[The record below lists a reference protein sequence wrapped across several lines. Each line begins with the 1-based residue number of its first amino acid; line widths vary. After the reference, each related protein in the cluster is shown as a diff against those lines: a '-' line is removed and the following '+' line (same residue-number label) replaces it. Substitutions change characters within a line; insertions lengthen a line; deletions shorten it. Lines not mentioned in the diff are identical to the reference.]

1 MPLAQA
7 AEEHAELVERHL
19 GSVVA
24 GDTPFVAR
32 NDAHWT
38 DGTFVYVPRGVTVD
52 EPIVITTAHEQAGTA
67 LHWRL
72 LVVLEEDA
80 QASVWHESSSA
91 ADGLVNG
98 VVELVVGQN
107 ARLRL
112 VDLQDL
118 EETTWVFGT
127 QRATVGRDASLDWIT
142 LGFGSANGKV
152 FQETQLAGAGAH
164 GSVTGAYA
172 TRGRQH
178 IDFDTLQEHAAPDTT
193 SDLAFRGILADRSS
207 AVWRGMIQVD
217 KGASAQAD
225 RSSAVWRG
233 MIKVD
238 PARSARDAFQ
248 ESRNLL
254 LSKRAPRRRDPGPRD
269 PGRRRALHPRGGHR
283 ADRPRPALLPALARP
298 ARGGA
303 QRLVIEGFLQA
314 LVERLEAGPVREA
327 VGAALERR
335 LAAVLG
341 ALACAPSPEPFKA
354 CTTRADHRGRGACR
368 PPRRRRLVPRAPAP
382 RRPPPRPGPRAVPGM
397 TPLPSVP
404 SVAGLPLAPELPAPA
419 APAGAAVL
427 GVPGP
432 DRLRVQLGAGRD
444 ARRAR
449 GRRSPHRRAWGP
461 IGSTAAPAPTC
472 CAARA
477 ATTSSWATPATT
489 ASRAA
494 TAATASTA
502 ASATTGSPAAPATT
516 SSTAARRPTPS
527 PAATATTSSTP
538 APAPT
543 RSTPARA
550 TT

>member
-19 GSVVA
+19 GSIVD

-38 DGTFVYVPRGVTVD
+38 DGTFVYVPRGVTVE
-52 EPIVITTAHEQAGTA
+52 EPIVITTAHEQAGSA

-127 QRATVGRDASLDWIT
+127 PAGRRSAATRSLDWIT

-152 FQETQLAGAGAH
+152 FQETKLAGAGAH

-207 AVWRGMIQVD
+207 AVWRGMI
-217 KGASAQAD
+217 
-225 RSSAVWRG
+225 
-233 MIKVD
+233 KVD
-238 PARSARDAFQ
+238 HGRPAHRRLPGVAQPAALQARA
-248 ESRNLL
+248 
-254 LSKRAPRRRDPGPRD
+254 RRRDPGPRD

-298 ARGGA
+298 ARGG
-303 QRLVIEGFLQA
+303 
-314 LVERLEAGPVREA
+314 
-327 VGAALERR
+327 GASGWSSRASCRR
-335 LAAVLG
+335 SSSASRPAPCARPSARRSSGAWPRVLG
-341 ALACAPSPEPFKA
+341 S
-354 CTTRADHRGRGACR
+354 
-368 PPRRRRLVPRAPAP
+368 
-382 RRPPPRPGPRAVPGM
+382 
-397 TPLPSVP
+397 
-404 SVAGLPLAPELPAPA
+404 
-419 APAGAAVL
+419 
-427 GVPGP
+427 
-432 DRLRVQLGAGRD
+432 
-444 ARRAR
+444 
-449 GRRSPHRRAWGP
+449 
-461 IGSTAAPAPTC
+461 
-472 CAARA
+472 
-477 ATTSSWATPATT
+477 
-489 ASRAA
+489 
-494 TAATASTA
+494 
-502 ASATTGSPAAPATT
+502 
-516 SSTAARRPTPS
+516 
-527 PAATATTSSTP
+527 
-538 APAPT
+538 
-543 RSTPARA
+543 
-550 TT
+550 